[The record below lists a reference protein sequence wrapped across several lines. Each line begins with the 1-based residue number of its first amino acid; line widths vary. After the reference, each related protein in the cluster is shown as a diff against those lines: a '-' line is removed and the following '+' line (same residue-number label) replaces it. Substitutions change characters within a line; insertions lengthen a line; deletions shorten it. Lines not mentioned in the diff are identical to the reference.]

1 MGVTMMSGV
10 RGSPV
15 GGKPG
20 RLKIISTA
28 GPKKISPIP
37 AAEAFASNV
46 ETAYPVWLESAS

>member
-1 MGVTMMSGV
+1 MMSGV